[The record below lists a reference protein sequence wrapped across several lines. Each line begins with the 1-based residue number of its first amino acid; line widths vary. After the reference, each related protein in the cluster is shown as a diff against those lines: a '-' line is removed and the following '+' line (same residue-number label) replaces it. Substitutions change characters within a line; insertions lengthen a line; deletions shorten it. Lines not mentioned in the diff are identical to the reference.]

1 MPHNRGGFN
10 HRTWSADSL
19 AFAPEVRQVL
29 HNREHML
36 KLIHLSLSKEARETR
51 VPSYRLFKATF
62 LMTYTLIRPHFLQVP
77 PLCSK
82 AKG

>member
-1 MPHNRGGFN
+1 
-10 HRTWSADSL
+10 
-19 AFAPEVRQVL
+19 
-29 HNREHML
+29 ML

-62 LMTYTLIRPHFLQVP
+62 LMTYTLIRPYFLQVP